1 MRASSRRSRTS
12 ASSTSASRR
21 LKASNGLPYSVL
33 YVNKNDGFVLV
44 PVREFRRAFPGR
56 QLDEGNLSDLFS
68 PKEVADAT
76 KALDDPNAEWIDL
89 DDAKAMLAAK
99 DLIAARKSKGLTQ
112 KQLGDLIGVPQSQIS
127 RIERNPDRTTVR
139 MMKKIAK
146 ALKVDV
152 GSLL

>member
-1 MRASSRRSRTS
+1 M
-12 ASSTSASRR
+12 
-21 LKASNGLPYSVL
+21 L
-33 YVNKNDGFVLV
+33 YVNKDDGFVLV
-44 PVREFRRAFPGR
+44 PVSEFRRAFPDR
-56 QLDEGNLSDLFS
+56 QIDEGNLSDLFS
-68 PKEVADAT
+68 AKEVADAT
-76 KALDDPNAEWIDL
+76 KVLDDPNAEWIDL

-112 KQLGDLIGVPQSQIS
+112 KQLGDLVGVPQSQIS